1 MYHNFKKW
9 VKKKKIKIS
18 NLFHL
23 CSLYV
28 VEHWLTPL
36 EVCGPKH
43 GEMIWKASHMQHC
56 KSFTLLKIPQQLRI
70 CEAGLTWAKATP
82 YSYPLVL
89 RRKWCFGLQQ
99 WEEFDFLLFLPHV
112 FVLTACSW
120 DMCHMFRA
128 SLGIM
133 GWWPRQECRRAHQGC
148 SVLHV
153 SFDGFSGSCFLEAI
167 ESHLRPRTTLPSV
180 QGTNAFPK
188 YFTVCLGGFFFF
200 V

>member
-1 MYHNFKKW
+1 MLSLCCGTLIDTPGSVRAKTWWDDLKSQSHAALQ
-9 VKKKKIKIS
+9 I
-18 NLFHL
+18 FHL
-23 CSLYV
+23 IKDTSAVKNMWGRPHLSQGYTSC
-28 VEHWLTPL
+28 
-36 EVCGPKH
+36 
-43 GEMIWKASHMQHC
+43 
-56 KSFTLLKIPQQLRI
+56 
-70 CEAGLTWAKATP
+70 P

-167 ESHLRPRTTLPSV
+167 ESHSRPRTTLPSV